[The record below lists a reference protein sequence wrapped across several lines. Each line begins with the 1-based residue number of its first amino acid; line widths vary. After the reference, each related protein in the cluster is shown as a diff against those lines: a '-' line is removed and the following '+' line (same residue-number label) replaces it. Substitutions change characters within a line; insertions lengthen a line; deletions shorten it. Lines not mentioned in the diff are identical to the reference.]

1 MNSLSVPRLPTSLNG
16 YSKMIDYLRE
26 GRQFVGGAKVGS
38 TLRISYRPVLS
49 RSLYRDGNRPPRT
62 LKNSRKNKKGRYAG
76 GDKTYDDTI
85 PRGGIIGGN
94 EKSKRKEATKER

>member
-49 RSLYRDGNRPPRT
+49 RSLYRDDNRLPLT

-76 GDKTYDDTI
+76 GYKTYDDTI
-85 PRGGIIGGN
+85 PRGGIMGGN